1 MSRRVHDSAHAPSVL
16 RVPEHNTKS
25 FTPFFTFRQ
34 SSPRNRL
41 THAHRGISHAV
52 IASTTPDRRL
62 LNGGPPR

>member
-1 MSRRVHDSAHAPSVL
+1 MTPPHAPPPQ
-16 RVPEHNTKS
+16 RIPEHNTKS

-52 IASTTPDRRL
+52 IASTAPDRRL